1 MLGKELQNRKKT
13 LSQKC
18 CTQWWG
24 LRRITTLKRI
34 FAIFVSVL
42 GSNEKSNAQD
52 FLRNTLQSLCL
63 SLSVAAGFIFFSFH
77 LRLQLVFPSFVYG
90 YDIRKKRTEENWWK
104 WLVETIKNNSV
115 SIRLACFTCR
125 FNVPCRYSCSN
136 VGACICGSAR
146 NSSTF

>member
-63 SLSVAAGFIFFSFH
+63 SLCCCWLHLFFIPSATSIGFSIVCLWLWHKEKTHRRKLMKMAGRNNKEQFSFDPVG
-77 LRLQLVFPSFVYG
+77 VFYLSFQ
-90 YDIRKKRTEENWWK
+90 RPMP
-104 WLVETIKNNSV
+104 L
-115 SIRLACFTCR
+115 LMFQCR
-125 FNVPCRYSCSN
+125 CMYLWIFPE
-136 VGACICGSAR
+136 
-146 NSSTF
+146 